1 MKYNPQFEN
10 KYSISIISW
19 IRKLMPSWGMHDLCN
34 IASYLAP
41 NPGFDGLSFK
51 FNFISVF
58 SITPLLKMEKAKQ
71 LLNVSLLGVLSFFL
85 FSLVLNYYFFFFFAR
100 QAPLEDWV
108 LMHGLCAPTLLFLA
122 TKNSLFLFS
131 LQDSLSSHFLST
143 CGSLSWHSS
152 YHPPATSFL
161 LRGILTKSTREQAHG
176 HSIPWASMSPLSWFT
191 DFSLP
196 HTIFFLLFLHSVHTT
211 VFCLHRQGVRDP

>member
-1 MKYNPQFEN
+1 
-10 KYSISIISW
+10 
-19 IRKLMPSWGMHDLCN
+19 
-34 IASYLAP
+34 
-41 NPGFDGLSFK
+41 
-51 FNFISVF
+51 
-58 SITPLLKMEKAKQ
+58 
-71 LLNVSLLGVLSFFL
+71 
-85 FSLVLNYYFFFFFAR
+85 
-100 QAPLEDWV
+100 
-108 LMHGLCAPTLLFLA
+108 MHGLCAPTLLFLA

-143 CGSLSWHSS
+143 CGSLSQHSS

-196 HTIFFLLFLHSVHTT
+196 HTIFFFSSYTLFTPQFSVCTGRELETHRDGLIKHLFLWHLFTHMDWRFATGWDLTSS
-211 VFCLHRQGVRDP
+211 LHDWWEVEVGQEKNMTPGEGGILLVIMN